1 MRLAVAVGGIGIVLA
16 SVVTAPATAAPA
28 GRVAA
33 VETDV
38 GEARACLP
46 LAGGGALI
54 GTGGGL
60 VRVDAG
66 GAVQGTWTAASGLPG
81 TRIEAIAEL
90 GDQVWIGTD
99 AGAARV
105 VLDGDGGGLAIAK
118 TVASRPVRALARL
131 GATTYVATWDGGV
144 RTVGAGGAG
153 KPLAFTD
160 AKPGKRT
167 GAKAAAA
174 KAAAAARS
182 RASSL
187 AVAGGAL
194 YAGTA
199 AGLYRLDG
207 AALAPVAVDGLA
219 AGTPITALAAD
230 GDTLWIAT
238 PEGLFARAADGGV
251 RALGGGDLRA
261 LAIVD
266 GAVVAAG
273 IADGL
278 VRVDRSRLVA
288 LAGAPRGLAVAQTV
302 AAGAGG
308 AMCAGGLMGAWLR
321 AGAGADWTAVE
332 DRAAAGPP
340 SNDISALAADGDRLW
355 VGTFD
360 HGVAVRGADGAW
372 RTIDHAEIDGRVNAI
387 VVEPRAGKPSRIWI
401 ATANGLSTIDGD
413 ATTKLVRRDGLPGR
427 GVLALALLRDGRML
441 AGTSYGAVIVGD
453 GRPARLGPK
462 GTGEGAVWSVVEDAD
477 GLLWLGTTTGL
488 YRGRPGDAEWQRFSF
503 AGGALRDDWITA
515 LVTRGRSIY
524 AGTYNAG
531 ITRFDLP
538 GADAPDAP
546 ITATQLGDGWINP
559 GGLAFDGDRLLASTM
574 DGLFVGT
581 GDTTAWTRLAG
592 LPGKDVTAAVRL
604 GASLFVSTRRG
615 LAEVR

>member
-1 MRLAVAVGGIGIVLA
+1 MRLAVAGLVTLA
-16 SVVTAPATAAPA
+16 SVSASTATAVAAPA

-81 TRIEAIAEL
+81 TRIEAIVEL

-105 VLDGDGGGLAIAK
+105 TIDAGAGLTIGK

-144 RTVGAGGAG
+144 RVLAAG

-160 AKPGKRT
+160 AKPGKLT

-187 AVAGGAL
+187 AVVDGAL

-207 AALAPVAVDGLA
+207 SSLAPIAVDGLP

-230 GDTLWIAT
+230 GETLWIAT
-238 PEGLFARAADGGV
+238 PEGLFARAADGGT

-278 VRVDRSRLVA
+278 VRVDRGRLVA

-302 AAGAGG
+302 AARADG
-308 AMCAGGLMGAWLR
+308 AMCAGGLTGAWLR
-321 AGAGADWTAVE
+321 AGGAADWTAVE

-340 SNDISALAADGDRLW
+340 SNDISALAVDGDRLW

-360 HGVAVRGADGAW
+360 HGVAVRGADGSW
-372 RTIDHAEIDGRVNAI
+372 RAIDHAEIDGRVNAI

-441 AGTSYGAVIVGD
+441 AGTSYGAVIIGD
-453 GRPARLGPK
+453 GRPTRLDPK
-462 GTGEGAVWSVVEDAD
+462 GTRTDGGGDGAVWSVVEDAD

-515 LVTRGRSIY
+515 LVARGRSIY

-538 GADAPDAP
+538 TDDAPVQ
-546 ITATQLGDGWINP
+546 ATQLGDGWINP

-574 DGLFVGT
+574 DGLFLGT

-592 LPGKDVTAAVRL
+592 LPGKDVTAAIRL